1 MFDIIS
7 KLIHENE
14 DEYHDFKKE
23 WYGPNKKDELIK
35 DIFSFVNTA
44 HHKDC
49 YLIIGVDDNKKVV
62 GVENDENRRNTQKL
76 TDFLNNLPL
85 ANNAIPRLIVESLTI
100 EEHTVDVIVI
110 KDCKNVPIYL
120 KELYP
125 SKNSKIHTKN
135 HIYPGQ
141 IFCRLNDTNT
151 PIDKTARD
159 DLVEKLWK
167 KRFGEDL
174 TIEEQYKIKLLDID
188 NWQYSEDGETRFL
201 YKVDPNYCMYLKDD
215 IDEDIRFKIESYS
228 LSQMRIRV
236 NWKILN
242 LQYKDRLIKRFTVLY
257 LDEYRFLTIYPQT
270 FSLDQ
275 NLDKPLIYRFILA
288 DSIDF
293 YVENFLLNQKN
304 TFSPSPDY
312 FQKDKLLEGIVV
324 FKNSEQKNSIDKKLK
339 KNISAIRE
347 EIQPSDSQL
356 NSIQKKVTLEF
367 NKKDKV
373 SNNEIVAACRELNL
387 GRYINDFI
395 IYNTNEVNPINWF
408 SDNFRG

>member
-1 MFDIIS
+1 MHDIIS
-7 KLIHENE
+7 KLIQENE

-23 WYGPNKKDELIK
+23 WYSPNKKDELIK

-44 HHKDC
+44 HHEDC
-49 YLIIGVDDNKKVV
+49 YLIIGVDDNKRVV
-62 GVENDENRRNTQKL
+62 GIENDENRRNTQKL

-85 ANNAIPRLIVESLTI
+85 ANNAIPRVIVESLTI
-100 EEHTVDVIVI
+100 EGHTVDVIVI
-110 KDCKNVPIYL
+110 KDYKNVPIYL
-120 KELYP
+120 KEVYP
-125 SKNSKIHTKN
+125 SKNSKIHTKS

-151 PIDKTARD
+151 AIDKTARD

-167 KRFGEDL
+167 KRFGDDL
-174 TIEEQYKIKLLDID
+174 TIEEKYKIKLLDID

-215 IDEDIRFKIESYS
+215 IDEGVRFKIESYS

-242 LQYKDRLIKRFTVLY
+242 LQYKDRLIKRFTILF
-257 LDEYRFLTIYPQT
+257 LDEFRFLTIYPQT
-270 FSLDQ
+270 FSLEQ
-275 NLDKPLIYRFILA
+275 NFDKPLIYRFILA

-304 TFSPSPDY
+304 DFSPSADY
-312 FQKDKLLEGIVV
+312 FQKEKLLEGIVV
-324 FKNSEQKNSIDKKLK
+324 FKNSEQKNRIDKKLK

-347 EIQPSDSQL
+347 GVQPTDSQL
-356 NSIQKKVTLEF
+356 ESIQKKVTLAFHE
-367 NKKDKV
+367 KDEV

-395 IYNTNEVNPINWF
+395 IYNTNEGNTINWF
-408 SDNFRG
+408 G

>member
-324 FKNSEQKNSIDKKLK
+324 FKNSEQKNSIDKKLN